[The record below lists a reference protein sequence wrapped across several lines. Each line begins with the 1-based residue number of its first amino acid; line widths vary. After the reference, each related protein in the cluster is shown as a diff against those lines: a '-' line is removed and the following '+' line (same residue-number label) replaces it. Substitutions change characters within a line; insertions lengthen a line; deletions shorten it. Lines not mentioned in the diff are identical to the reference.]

1 MNSVRTFWKSPNSII
16 ITVAFIVAVGILL
29 VTSLTLQSRRIDFS
43 EHGHHLMLG
52 VFDLKKEIP
61 EWKKKKTTINEWEV
75 TKNEVD
81 ENTIG

>member
-1 MNSVRTFWKSPNSII
+1 MNSVCTFWKSPNSKLFQIII
-16 ITVAFIVAVGILL
+16 ITVGFIVAVGILF

-61 EWKKKKTTINEWEV
+61 V
-75 TKNEVD
+75 
-81 ENTIG
+81 